1 MNWKKMLGIIIIM
14 GLLAFIIFKL
24 MSNKKTTEAK
34 VYHFDK
40 NQPVYVQADTIKP
53 EDVDI
58 ENAYVGNFEPFRET
72 RLSAENQGKVNSIFV
87 DIGSYVKQGQSL
99 IQLDNSMIKLQ
110 LQSID
115 VQIEGLESDV
125 SRYTTL
131 AKADAVQG
139 IQLEKAELG
148 LKAARI
154 QRATLLEQ
162 IEKSTIK
169 SPISGI
175 VTARLSEV
183 GSFAAPGVPLLQIT
197 DIAQLKFT
205 INVPENDL
213 KNFRLNHVYRVTI
226 DVYPDILLSGKAA
239 MIGSKAN
246 PGNSYPVQ
254 FLVKN
259 IQDMAIKSGMFG
271 KVHLSGPSIKDIIIP
286 SSAIVGS
293 SETPQVY
300 LVKDGKAQLQK
311 IVVSKMIQDQSII
324 SEGLKEGDII
334 ITSGFINLEE
344 GKEVLIKNQELGVKN
359 FKK

>member
-175 VTARLSEV
+175 VTAKLSEV

-205 INVPENDL
+205 VNVPENDL
-213 KNFRLNHVYRVTI
+213 KNFHLNQVYKITV
-226 DVYPDILLSGKAA
+226 DVYPGATLSGKAV

-246 PGNSYPVQ
+246 PANRYPVQ
-254 FLVKN
+254 FLLNN
-259 IQDMAIKSGMFG
+259 IQNMAIKSGMFG
-271 KVHLSGPSIKDIIIP
+271 LVYLDDTPEQKEIIIS
-286 SSAIVGS
+286 SSAIMGS
-293 SETPQVY
+293 SERPQVY
-300 LVKDGKAQLQK
+300 LVKNGKAVLQE
-311 IVVSKMIQDQSII
+311 IVVSKMIQDKSII
-324 SEGLKEGDII
+324 AEGLKEGDII
-334 ITSGFINLEE
+334 ITNGFINLEE
-344 GKEVLIKNQELGVKN
+344 GKGVLIKN
-359 FKK
+359 